1 MTVRRLP
8 APALLCQ
15 LQVDE
20 KFLCHALTLDVD
32 AETEAKQSPVSE
44 AITFTKVNPLASGRL
59 CGLPTIVRMSVVDKQ
74 SRRDW
79 SQSVFD
85 FRSEESLTIRLPN
98 ATVNHPANG
107 CHSGTAQ
114 AENQLKAIAGTL
126 AWLG

>member
-1 MTVRRLP
+1 M
-8 APALLCQ
+8 
-15 LQVDE
+15 
-20 KFLCHALTLDVD
+20 CHALTLDVD

-44 AITFTKVNPLASGRL
+44 ALILTKVNPLASGRL
-59 CGLPTIVRMSVVDKQ
+59 CGLPTIVLMSVIDKQ

-85 FRSEESLTIRLPN
+85 FRSEESLRRRAPK
-98 ATVNHPANG
+98 AAVNHPANG

-114 AENQLKAIAGTL
+114 AENQLKAIVGTL